1 MKNGN
6 KPCQLEQVIIPLL
19 ALMKF
24 SRLLSGVKSVVLS
37 KLHVTLRSPWMFERK
52 FQGHLWSPYILLTIV
67 SVHVLADRV
76 DGWEITYMNCSYSI
90 CSMHNYL
97 ISFLEKNCLQAS
109 VIFTDGKDVKKISYW
124 CIMYDWVYQ
133 CSRFETADRW
143 TVTQFHDHSSVILLE
158 SIAML
163 VNAAC
168 DVRWSATDLSSALY
182 RFVVLSYT
190 VLSLYICC

>member
-1 MKNGN
+1 MGGKL
-6 KPCQLEQVIIPLL
+6 QTWTAVI
-19 ALMKF
+19 
-24 SRLLSGVKSVVLS
+24 LSAVC
-37 KLHVTLRSPWMFERK
+37 
-52 FQGHLWSPYILLTIV
+52 TI
-67 SVHVLADRV
+67 
-76 DGWEITYMNCSYSI
+76 T
-90 CSMHNYL
+90 
-97 ISFLEKNCLQAS
+97 SFLFLKKLCLQAS

-124 CIMYDWVYQ
+124 CIMYDWVYK

-143 TVTQFHDHSSVILLE
+143 TVTQRHDHSSVILLE

-190 VLSLYICC
+190 VFVLVHLLLSYKKFFFLGPVSNCYWTFNLGTCLAFH